1 MSAPVDDF
9 DLDIRLGSIELTEFG
24 GSVAGAG
31 ATGASNCQTECRS
44 ACTTGCRASEC
55 VCTRTQ

>member
-9 DLDIRLGSIELTEFG
+9 DLDIRLGDLAGTGESVHNAATMAKSI
-24 GSVAGAG
+24 
-31 ATGASNCQTECRS
+31 CQTYCAS
-44 ACTTGCRASEC
+44 YCTTGCHASDC

>member
-9 DLDIRLGSIELTEFG
+9 DLDIRLGPILEGLIVASDPPTERRSF
-24 GSVAGAG
+24 
-31 ATGASNCQTECRS
+31 CQTYCAS
-44 ACTTGCRASEC
+44 ACTTGCRASDC